1 VSNVESIQGSK
12 ARSRDMKKLAFS
24 FVLVAGTFAAL
35 PAEAQELLP
44 SRFGSWNRGSCKP
57 AATSSVLAEKPT
69 DSKGAAQCEYG
80 SDNRKIA
87 VLLEKFGDP
96 SAAYEQYTSGL
107 HPGMVPSLVGNNAA
121 LDGNRLWLLS
131 GNLVLQI
138 DSQQLA
144 SESDLRE
151 LIKSLDGHAD
161 KTPLPPMRA
170 FLPSDGLIQG
180 TQRYSLGPKGYE
192 AAVSS
197 LGRNAYRGLSSELG
211 FANSA
216 EAMLGGYA
224 NGEGGQEVLL
234 LVEYPNPQL
243 AEQQLHHLQPLL
255 TSKPE
260 FAGTTV
266 VRDASLLS
274 LVLSPSSPEMADR
287 LRKSIKYDT
296 AITWNE
302 PSQTLTDPPWFTVLK
317 TIFFAAA
324 GFCVFAAL
332 AGLIFGVFRLV
343 VKRLFPHKVF
353 DRTESLELLQLGL
366 NSKEI
371 DPDDFY

>member
-1 VSNVESIQGSK
+1 
-12 ARSRDMKKLAFS
+12 MKKLVIS
-24 FVLVAGTFAAL
+24 FFFLIAGTSVSGVSA
-35 PAEAQELLP
+35 PELLP
-44 SRFGSWNRGSCKP
+44 AHFGSWDRSNCTG
-57 AATSSVLAEKPT
+57 ATAPVLAEKPA
-69 DSKGAAQCEYG
+69 DSKSATRCEYSSG
-80 SDNRKIA
+80 VKKIA
-87 VLLEKFGDP
+87 VMLEKFGDP
-96 SAAYEQYTSGL
+96 SAAYEQYTAGL
-107 HPGMVPSLVGNNAA
+107 HAGMVPSLVGNNAA

-138 DSQQLA
+138 DSQQHA

-170 FLPSDGLIQG
+170 YLPSDGLIQG

-197 LGRNAYRGLSSELG
+197 LGRDAYRSLSPELG

-216 EAMLGGYA
+216 EVMLGSYA
-224 NGEGGQEVLL
+224 NGKGGQEVLL

-255 TSKPE
+255 ASKPE

-324 GFCVFAAL
+324 GFCIFAAL

-353 DRTESLELLQLGL
+353 DRTESVELLQLGL